1 MQKYDRVRITNLNR
15 NEWHDTPIL
24 ALKNKT
30 GVVKTVKDNKFI
42 SRHILVKFDKPIR
55 VFGENKVAIDKMWF
69 KREEL
74 EFEGRLR

>member
-30 GVVKTVKDNKFI
+30 GVIKSVKNDIPVARN
-42 SRHILVKFDKPIR
+42 ILVEFDNPIS
-55 VFGENKVAIDKMWF
+55 VWGENKIKSRLMWF